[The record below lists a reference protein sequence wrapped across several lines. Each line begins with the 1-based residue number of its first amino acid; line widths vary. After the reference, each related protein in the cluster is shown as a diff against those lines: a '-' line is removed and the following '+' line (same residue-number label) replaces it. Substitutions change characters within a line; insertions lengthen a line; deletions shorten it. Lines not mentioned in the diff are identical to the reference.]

1 MIHLQ
6 MAQLMPQPLT
16 VSCFSKIQI
25 CFTFLVLA
33 HPGRPGQRATKWV
46 CVCTVYIMFL
56 NFASVKVY
64 SINNLTTT
72 TTATLT
78 SQYISPGPAMSIG
91 WGRSD
96 LCTEPAA
103 PCTYNIH
110 TVATFCVRNHTLT
123 AVNLLTRLRLR
134 CHIWTINK
142 HLTTAWRQLKATEH
156 WLPQW
161 CRIVLNND
169 VIAEKFV
176 LVGLTQNQSLDRRS
190 S

>member
-1 MIHLQ
+1 
-6 MAQLMPQPLT
+6 MPLPLT

-25 CFTFLVLA
+25 CFTFLVLS

-46 CVCTVYIMFL
+46 WVCTVYIMFL
-56 NFASVKVY
+56 TFASVKVY
-64 SINNLTTT
+64 SINNLTST

-110 TVATFCVRNHTLT
+110 TVATFCVRNHTL
-123 AVNLLTRLRLR
+123 AAANVLTRLRLR
-134 CHIWTINK
+134 CHIWTINM
-142 HLTTAWRQLKATEH
+142 HLTTAWRQLKASEH

-161 CRIVLNND
+161 C
-169 VIAEKFV
+169 
-176 LVGLTQNQSLDRRS
+176 
-190 S
+190 

>member
-1 MIHLQ
+1 
-6 MAQLMPQPLT
+6 MPLPLT

-25 CFTFLVLA
+25 CFTFPVPA

-46 CVCTVYIMFL
+46 WVCTVYIMFL

-72 TTATLT
+72 TLT

-110 TVATFCVRNHTLT
+110 TVAKFCVRNHTLA
-123 AVNLLTRLRLR
+123 AVNLLTRLCLR
-134 CHIWTINK
+134 CRIWTINM

-169 VIAEKFV
+169 VIAEV
-176 LVGLTQNQSLDRRS
+176 CIGRVDPEPESG
-190 S
+190 